1 VNQWQG
7 GFQAEVRITNTST
20 STVNG
25 WTVRWSFSNGQQ
37 ITQIWNAL
45 QVTSGAFVAATNMS
59 YNGTIA
65 ASASVTFGFLGSWTT
80 ANAKPGAFSLNGTT
94 CTVA

>member
-1 VNQWQG
+1 
-7 GFQAEVRITNTST
+7 VRITNTGT

-25 WTVRWSFSNGQQ
+25 WTLRWQFSNGQQ
-37 ITQIWNAL
+37 ITQIWNAT

-59 YNGTIA
+59 YNATIA

-80 ANAKPGAFSLNGTT
+80 TNAKPGGFSLNSTT
-94 CTVA
+94 CSAA